1 MRFVIVSR
9 VLIVGANS
17 FDSGKTHLALQLG
30 KIFIDAS
37 RSVGYFKP
45 ISGHNYWYNYKHT
58 RKCLDKGQLVSK
70 DASRISGALG
80 LKSDLML
87 MNPIH
92 SLFVPA
98 RIGRPL
104 QQITNSLG
112 LSGSTSVLAM
122 ERFSRPVKDIVDST
136 VLIADELLEDDRLII
151 GLEEVGRL
159 SHNASILD
167 ANRLE
172 DFQEFERLH
181 YEECVSES
189 FSKIEQTNDI
199 VIIESFNDSAWP
211 WDGLERA
218 DHILVVSPGHV
229 FSYDPDKFRKAT
241 YLMKRGNLPIREVT
255 FGRIADLL
263 KPIHKLEIKPDSN
276 LTCDQLKRL
285 DIDCH
290 TGKKD

>member
-1 MRFVIVSR
+1 VSR
-9 VLIVGANS
+9 ILIVGANS

-30 KIFIDAS
+30 KTFIDAGYAI
-37 RSVGYFKP
+37 GYFKP
-45 ISGHNYWYNYKHT
+45 ISGHNYWYNYEHT
-58 RKCLDKGQLVSK
+58 RKCLENRQLVSK
-70 DASRISGALG
+70 DATRAREILG
-80 LKSDLML
+80 LEQEMML

-98 RIGRPL
+98 RIARPL

-112 LSGSTSVLAM
+112 LSGSTSILTM
-122 ERFSRPVKDIVDST
+122 QRFSKPVDDIIDST
-136 VLIADELLEDDRLII
+136 VLIADELLEENRLII
-151 GLEEVGRL
+151 ELEEVGRL

-167 ANRLE
+167 SNSLE
-172 DFQEFERLH
+172 GFQEFERLH
-181 YEECVSES
+181 YEEYVSES
-189 FSKIEQTNDI
+189 FSEIERGNDK
-199 VIIESFNDSAWP
+199 VIIESFNDSVWP
-211 WDGLERA
+211 WDGLEIA
-218 DHILVVSPGHV
+218 DHILVVCPGHV
-229 FSYDPDKFRKAT
+229 FAYDSDRFRKAA

-290 TGKKD
+290 TEKKD